1 MFQIRKSAVFV
12 LIAIIALG
20 LTAGSSQA
28 NAQLFMG
35 PSNLNNRIL
44 TLQQQLNQLKAQQI
58 IQDKVQQL
66 KLTGPV
72 LAYDHQKNCAVDEHT
87 PTNYKTYLTHFACGH
102 VTVLANGTVV
112 RKFTLIAD
120 DFNGTGAP
128 YIISTNVFGIGKPT
142 LENKSGYQPVIFHG
156 WTFNGSIPGPTLRVT
171 AGDHV
176 QLTLINAK
184 DSAFPHSLHMHSMH
198 PGIMDGMSGAA
209 GMVEPGGHFIYNFTA
224 APVGV
229 YPYHCHMFPVEEHI
243 SRGLYGM
250 LIIDPITP
258 RPPAVE
264 LVGMLNSYSFSFQGL
279 NGSGHFTPT
288 LPATYQQMK
297 QNLSAVE
304 SADDEGN
311 GPDNQFYSINGMPFG
326 YIGPNEVHLQT
337 HKEYRMYLANM
348 VEFDPA
354 NSFHIHG
361 TLGTFTE
368 SGTLNSSKVYTDIV
382 LLQQGDRGIFEF
394 SYPYAGQ
401 FMFHSHINHF
411 SDLGWTGFFN
421 VTDSGGPL
429 FTSMDPYYTGQTNS
443 TQVPISTSSPTL
455 SHLAG
460 GAPAVQEVPK

>member
-1 MFQIRKSAVFV
+1 MFQKSAVF
-12 LIAIIALG
+12 LLMTILALG
-20 LTAGSSQA
+20 GMAGA
-28 NAQLFMG
+28 INAQPLVPESHAVATG
-35 PSNLNNRIL
+35 SGIDTQIQ
-44 TLQQQLNQLKAQQI
+44 TLQQQLDTLKAQKEQ
-58 IQDKVQQL
+58 QDRIKQAQL
-66 KLTGPV
+66 MAPV
-72 LAYDHQKNCAVDEHT
+72 LAYDHEKNCAADQHT

-102 VTVLANGTVV
+102 VSVLDNGTVI
-112 RKFTLIAD
+112 RKFTIIAN
-120 DFNGTGAP
+120 DFNGSGAP
-128 YIISTNVFGIGKPT
+128 IVISTNVFGLGKPIS
-142 LENKSGYQPVIFHG
+142 EQQNYQPVIFHG

-176 QLTLINAK
+176 QLDLINSNE
-184 DSAFPHSLHMHSMH
+184 SAFPHSLHMHSMH
-198 PGIMDGMSGAA
+198 PGIMDGMQGPA

-229 YPYHCHMFPVEEHI
+229 YPYHCHMFPVEEHV

-250 LIIDPITP
+250 LIIDPATP

-264 LVGMLNSYSFSFQGL
+264 MVGMLNSYTFSYEGL

-304 SADDEGN
+304 EASDENN

-326 YIGPNEVHLQT
+326 YIGDNMIHLQT
-337 HKEYRMYLANM
+337 HKQYRMYLASM
-348 VEFDPA
+348 TEFDPV

-361 TLGTFTE
+361 TMGTFTE

-394 SYPYAGQ
+394 SYPYAGE

-411 SDLGWTGFFN
+411 SSLGWTGFFN
-421 VTDSGGPL
+421 VTDAPGPL
-429 FTSMDPYYTGQTNS
+429 FSNMRP
-443 TQVPISTSSPTL
+443 
-455 SHLAG
+455 
-460 GAPAVQEVPK
+460 